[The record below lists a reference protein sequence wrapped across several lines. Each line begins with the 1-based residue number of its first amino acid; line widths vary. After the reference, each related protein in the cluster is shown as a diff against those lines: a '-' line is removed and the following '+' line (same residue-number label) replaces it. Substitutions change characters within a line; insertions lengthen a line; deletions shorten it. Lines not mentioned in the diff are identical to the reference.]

1 VYKLKSQGR
10 PNVYLNNVN
19 QNFNARSA
27 RTVEYNQAA
36 HISVV
41 FDELSMQRVN
51 VSLPSSFERKSDLLF
66 LIS

>member
-1 VYKLKSQGR
+1 MYKLKSQGR
-10 PNVYLNNVN
+10 PNVYLDNVN

-27 RTVEYNQAA
+27 RTVEYNQAS

-66 LIS
+66 SIS